1 MNIFVLTTYKIYKKE
16 FSKICSTQ
24 MPNLFMYKKKSN
36 STNENEEFHEGTM
49 IHKFLQKLKKKLKT
63 ADFDSDLGEIRAKL
77 PMLLEWKYF
86 WSTIFSPSLLLV
98 WLVELLSKVTNY

>member
-49 IHKFLQKLKKKLKT
+49 IHKFLQKLKKKIENCGL
-63 ADFDSDLGEIRAKL
+63 
-77 PMLLEWKYF
+77 
-86 WSTIFSPSLLLV
+86 
-98 WLVELLSKVTNY
+98 